1 MSSPALIAIISL
13 IIIASLYSWVSR
25 EVRRRENGYDD
36 VKAVEAGPSGDAS
49 AKALNSMSRKERAFE
64 IQLQPGRTVST
75 SDYLRILV
83 VGNCM
88 KPRNILDGEEWLV
101 EPVDHQRIKPSDLKA
116 KSVLLI
122 NIPDKGIL
130 KIREFE
136 GLTENGDLKTLW
148 YRPDGTPSYSS
159 RPHSWENVKGI
170 VRYSI

>member
-1 MSSPALIAIISL
+1 MSSPAFIAIISL
-13 IIIASLYSWVSR
+13 FIIASLYSLVSG
-25 EVRRRENGYDD
+25 VIRRRENGYDD
-36 VKAVEAGPSGDAS
+36 VWAVEAGPSCDAS
-49 AKALNSMSRKERAFE
+49 AKALNALSRKERAFD
-64 IQLQPGRTVST
+64 IQIKPGRTVRT

-101 EPVDHQRIKPSDLKA
+101 EPVDHLRVKPSDLKA

-136 GLTENGDLKTLW
+136 GVAENGDLKTLW
-148 YRPDGTPSYSS
+148 YKPDGTPSYSS